1 MLIEGEKF
9 VLRKL
14 KIHDTM
20 EFKEP
25 VCLLTCISGNIQVRT
40 AAGGVSLREGET
52 AVVPANT
59 KFEVQCEGE
68 EKGSEVL
75 LAIFKK
81 NAEVHRVKIK

>member
-1 MLIEGEKF
+1 
-9 VLRKL
+9 
-14 KIHDTM
+14 
-20 EFKEP
+20 
-25 VCLLTCISGNIQVRT
+25 LLTCISGNIQVRT

-59 KFEVQCEGE
+59 KFKVQCEGGKGCEGREGE

-81 NAEVHRVKIK
+81 NDEVHEAKIK